1 MKHTYKHDSW
11 FTLIELLVSI
21 TIFSIIMVSV
31 ITIFIFSSNL
41 SAKVDINRSMQENIK
56 NAVETI
62 AEDVR
67 KYGIS
72 GISTTPGWSCLMP
85 TSSIYVEW
93 NKLCTNLNEY
103 TLKKDDGTGNMLR
116 ALNAD
121 CSDIKDHC
129 VLYKNNSPL
138 TNSTVS
144 FRSLDFIVSGNDDN
158 ENKVTINFMVQPAVK
173 RGVRSDL
180 IKNTKLIFQTT
191 VSERLIQ
198 SN

>member
-1 MKHTYKHDSW
+1 
-11 FTLIELLVSI
+11 
-21 TIFSIIMVSV
+21 
-31 ITIFIFSSNL
+31 
-41 SAKVDINRSMQENIK
+41 
-56 NAVETI
+56 
-62 AEDVR
+62 
-67 KYGIS
+67 
-72 GISTTPGWSCLMP
+72 
-85 TSSIYVEW
+85 
-93 NKLCTNLNEY
+93 
-103 TLKKDDGTGNMLR
+103 MLR

-144 FRSLDFIVSGNDDN
+144 FRSLDFRVSGNGDN
-158 ENKVTINFMVQPAVK
+158 ESKVTINFVVQPAVK

-180 IKNTKLIFQTT
+180 IKNTKLTFQTT